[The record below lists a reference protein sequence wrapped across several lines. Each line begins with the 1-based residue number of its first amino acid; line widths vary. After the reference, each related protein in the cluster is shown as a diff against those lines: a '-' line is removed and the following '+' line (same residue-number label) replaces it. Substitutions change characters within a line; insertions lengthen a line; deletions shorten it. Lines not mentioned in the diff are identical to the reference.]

1 MEILRGVNIHFS
13 NTIITNQ
20 TLEYLNYKYL
30 IMKYLIVLS
39 CFLSCSK
46 AIAQGSPFS
55 FPYIADSLL
64 TIAQRDSLKRNLIPH
79 PYIVQMDKERREYA
93 QKLKYFLKK
102 TENTPVPN
110 FEARDTSGFTHRP
123 SSYQGHVWLI
133 HFWRF
138 WDYSFQNEI
147 PRLNEIIEKYGKD
160 GVKVLSFVDLSLGDA
175 EKKYLTEHPVYFPII
190 ENAHKFSRAFL
201 DFDLGMPYIV
211 FIDKYGKIRFFTTSD
226 EMTSVRSNVNEKAMD
241 KQQKPVTYNFEERV
255 LQLLKE

>member
-1 MEILRGVNIHFS
+1 
-13 NTIITNQ
+13 
-20 TLEYLNYKYL
+20 
-30 IMKYLIVLS
+30 MKYLTILFY
-39 CFLSCSK
+39 FLAFSK
-46 AIAQGSPFS
+46 TTAQPF
-55 FPYIADSLL
+55 FTLPAQIDSMY
-64 TIAQRDSLKRNLIPH
+64 TVTERDSLKRGSIP
-79 PYIVQMDKERREYA
+79 YKMQVQMDKERREYA
-93 QKLKYFLKK
+93 QKLKDFLKK

-138 WDYSFQNEI
+138 WDYSFQNEL
-147 PRLNEIIEKYGKD
+147 PRLNEMVEKYGKD

-190 ENAHKFSRAFL
+190 ENAQKFSRAFL

-211 FIDKYGKIRFFTTSD
+211 FVDKYGKIRYFTTSD
-226 EMTSVRSNVNEKAMD
+226 EMTAVRSNVNEKAMD
-241 KQQKPVTYNFEERV
+241 KQKKPVVYNFEERV